1 MEGAKPRKDE
11 HVPLFE
17 CFPETE
23 DPDVLRK
30 HHYNY
35 HKADG
40 NHASIAYQL
49 KILLLF
55 SIKVRSAAGNN
66 KGIQSKKKT

>member
-11 HVPLFE
+11 HVRLFE
-17 CFPETE
+17 SFAETE
-23 DPDVLRK
+23 DQDTLRK
-30 HHYNY
+30 HHYN

-40 NHASIAYQL
+40 NHTSIAYQL

-55 SIKVRSAAGNN
+55 SIKLRSAAGNN
-66 KGIQSKKKT
+66 KGM

>member
-17 CFPETE
+17 CFAETE
-23 DPDVLRK
+23 DPDILRK
-30 HHYNY
+30 HHYN

-40 NHASIAYQL
+40 NHASIAYNL
-49 KILLLF
+49 KTLLLF
-55 SIKVRSAAGNN
+55 SIKLRSAAGNY
-66 KGIQSKKKT
+66 KGM

>member
-17 CFPETE
+17 CFAETE
-23 DPDVLRK
+23 DPDILQK
-30 HHYNY
+30 HHYN

-40 NHASIAYQL
+40 NYASIASQL
-49 KILLLF
+49 KILLLI
-55 SIKVRSAAGNN
+55 SIKLRSAAGNN
-66 KGIQSKKKT
+66 KGM